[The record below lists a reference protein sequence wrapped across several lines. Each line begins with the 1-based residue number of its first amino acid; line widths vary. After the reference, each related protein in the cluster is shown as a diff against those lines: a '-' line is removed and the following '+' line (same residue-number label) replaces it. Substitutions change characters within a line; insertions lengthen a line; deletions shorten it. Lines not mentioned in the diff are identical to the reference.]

1 MIHHF
6 THPIRGGLFVHPPV
20 DPHRYVS
27 KEREREKKKLSPW
40 VDYGFL
46 VLSYYIL
53 FLLSSHGIYPHT
65 EGFFLGG
72 KRPIVVNNKYDW

>member
-27 KEREREKKKLSPW
+27 KERERKKKVISLGRLWFFSIIILYSFPSFFPW
-40 VDYGFL
+40 HI
-46 VLSYYIL
+46 ST
-53 FLLSSHGIYPHT
+53 HG
-65 EGFFLGG
+65 GFFFGWKKANRG
-72 KRPIVVNNKYDW
+72 E